1 MWKARSS
8 LLLASLLLLSL
19 AAPAS
24 AHHNMEGSSDIVF
37 DQPQGTLFDT
47 YLNIS
52 GTSSTPLRQTPWS
65 VVNISGA
72 TPMTVFSGPHLT
84 SVVPVDEGVY
94 EWTLSVKVGEL
105 ACTCFVHIDAD
116 GSEHGG
122 LHAMLVVYVGD
133 SHHRPVLLDELNV
146 MGVETF
152 GGVEP
157 LRLKDSLDL
166 KVPMVLPTST
176 PQESQFFVD
185 VCEAPYGVCLSE
197 SYRVQINHLNLSG
210 EDHLELNATVMSLE
224 EGIWRLDVSMVD
236 ALLTPSGSFR
246 IYVVHDLTP
255 PEVSLAMKRLVLE
268 GEVFHVHAT
277 IDDGYEGASF
287 DLSWTIVG
295 EDGSRRVPSPDE
307 QVQDRQLTLNM
318 NASGTY
324 SVELTVQDS
333 SRNTVFVREN
343 FTVENIRPLAA
354 ISVNGLTLED
364 EQTLILESKNDW
376 ILNGNQSLDNEPVDY
391 LWVIDDT
398 HSIRGTPVLGP
409 SDFPSTGLHTV
420 ELIVFDDDGAT
431 HSTVVQVDI
440 QGEDSVVEQTNI
452 VGATIVCLML
462 LVLLGFLWSR
472 KGESSSTSLPKWSKA
487 DTVKHDETY
496 RFDSGINA
504 TVEEEK
510 PRG

>member
-1 MWKARSS
+1 MWKVRST
-8 LLLASLLLLSL
+8 LVLASLLLLSL
-19 AAPAS
+19 ATPAS
-24 AHHNMEGSSDIVF
+24 AHHKMEGPSDLVF
-37 DQPQGTLFDT
+37 DQPQGAFFDT

-52 GTSSTPLRQTPWS
+52 GTSSTPLPQTPWS

-94 EWTLSVKVGEL
+94 EWTLSVNVAEL
-105 ACTCFVHIDAD
+105 ACTCFVHIDTD
-116 GSEHGG
+116 GLQHGG
-122 LHAMLVVYVGD
+122 VHASLVVYVGD

-146 MGVETF
+146 MDVERF
-152 GGVEP
+152 GAVEP
-157 LRLKDSLDL
+157 LRLKDSLEL

-185 VCEAPYGVCLSE
+185 VCEAPYGVCLTE
-197 SYRVQINHLNLSG
+197 SYRVQINHLNVSG
-210 EDHLELNATVMSLE
+210 EDHLVLNATVMSLE

-255 PEVSLAMKRLVLE
+255 PEVSLAMKPLVLE
-268 GEVFHVHAT
+268 GEVFHIHAT

-287 DLSWTIVG
+287 ELSWTIVG
-295 EDGSRRVPSPDE
+295 EDGSRRVPAPSE
-307 QVQDRQLTLNM
+307 QVQDKQLTLNM
-318 NASGTY
+318 NESGTY
-324 SVELTVQDS
+324 SVELTIQDT

-354 ISVNGLTLED
+354 ISVNGLMLED

-376 ILNGNQSLDNEPVDY
+376 ILNGSQSLDNEPVDY

-398 HSIRGTPVLGP
+398 YSIRGTPVLGP

-431 HSTVVQVDI
+431 HSTIVQVEI
-440 QGEDSVVEQTNI
+440 QGEDSVVEQSNI
-452 VGATIVCLML
+452 VGATVVCLML
-462 LVLLGFLWSR
+462 LVLFGVLWTR
-472 KGESSSTSLPKWSKA
+472 KAEASSTSLPKWNKP
-487 DTVKHDETY
+487 DTINDEETY
-496 RFDSGINA
+496 RFDTSINA